1 MDNRLTIIIK
11 YFYVYPLDINK
22 IGNIMKFKQ
31 IYLIASLFLLL
42 ITSTFPQNLQR
53 KDIPDKYKWNLED
66 IYKSHQDWLA
76 DKDNISKKINE
87 IVKYKG
93 HLAESPDQLLNALK
107 TFFDAYKS
115 LSRLS
120 DYASRISDED
130 LRISDNQALLQS
142 ASTLGTEFS
151 EKTSFLNPEILK
163 IDPSKIEMFFKEKP
177 SLEEYKMFIA
187 DIQRLRAHTLS
198 ESEET
203 LLASFGL
210 ITDTPV
216 NVYNIFNNAEQPRAQ
231 ITLSSGE
238 KVDLSSSAYTKYRS
252 LSNRDDRKL
261 IFSALFNNY
270 SKFQNTL
277 GADLTGKLK
286 TDFVYAKN
294 RKYNSSMESSLS
306 NVNVPVSVYENLVKQ
321 IHKSLPTLYRVL
333 DLKKKLL
340 GVDTLHY
347 YDLYTS
353 IAKKVDM
360 KFTIDQGE
368 KVILDALKPMGQDY
382 TANLKFA
389 YDNRWVDLMPTEG
402 KRSGAY
408 ETGASYDVHPYIL
421 TNWNGDYESVTTLA
435 HESGHMMHS
444 LYSNKT
450 QTFANSQY
458 PIFVAEIASTI
469 NETLL
474 NNYMVKNAENDD
486 ERLFLLGNY
495 LDLLRNTIFRQ
506 TMFAEFEWEIHK
518 VVEKG
523 DPLTGE
529 HMSSIYYNIVKT
541 YYGNDQGK
549 CIVDPYIAYEWEY
562 IPHFFNYTYYVY
574 QYATSLIY
582 ATAFAEKIVNEGQP
596 AVDKFYNILKG
607 GYSDYPLNL
616 IKKAGID
623 PLSSEAFEI
632 TMNKMNKVMDQI
644 DQIIARKK

>member
-1 MDNRLTIIIK
+1 
-11 YFYVYPLDINK
+11 
-22 IGNIMKFKQ
+22 MKLKQ
-31 IYLIASLFLLL
+31 IYLIVPLVILFITAS
-42 ITSTFPQNLQR
+42 FPQNLQR
-53 KDIPDKYKWNLED
+53 KDVPDKYKWNLAD
-66 IYKSHQDWLA
+66 IYKSRQDWLA
-76 DKDNISKKINE
+76 DKDNISKKIDE

-93 HLAESPDQLLNALK
+93 HLAESSDQLLGALN
-107 TFFDAYKS
+107 TYFDAAKS
-115 LSRLS
+115 YSRLS
-120 DYASRISDED
+120 DYAARISDED
-130 LRISDNQALLQS
+130 VRISENQALLQS
-142 ASTLGTEFS
+142 ASALGTEFS
-151 EKTSFLNPEILK
+151 EKTSFLNPEIIK
-163 IDPSKIEMFFKEKP
+163 MDPAKIESFFSEKP
-177 SLEEYKMFIA
+177 ALQEYKMFIA
-187 DIQRLRAHTLS
+187 DIQRLKAHTLS
-198 ESEET
+198 EAEET

-216 NVYNIFNNAEQPRAQ
+216 NVYNIFNNAEQPKVR
-231 ITLSSGE
+231 ISLSTGE
-238 KVDLSSSAYTKYRS
+238 KIDLSSSAYTKYRS
-252 LSNRDDRKL
+252 VSNRNDRKL
-261 IFSALFNNY
+261 IFSSLFNNY
-270 SKFQNTL
+270 SKFQNTM

-294 RKYNSSMESSLS
+294 RKYSSSMESSLS
-306 NVNVPVSVYENLVKQ
+306 NFNVPVSVYENLIKQ
-321 IHKSLPTLYRVL
+321 IHNSLPTLHRIL

-360 KFTIDQGE
+360 KFSVDQGE
-368 KVILDALKPMGQDY
+368 KTILDALDPMGKDY
-382 TANLKFA
+382 VSNLKYAF
-389 YDNRWVDLMPTEG
+389 DNRWVDLMPNEG

-408 ETGASYDVHPYIL
+408 ETGASYDVHPFIL

-444 LYSNKT
+444 FYSNKA
-450 QTFANSQY
+450 QTYANSQY

-474 NNYMVKNAENDD
+474 NNYMVKNAKNDD

-495 LDLLRNTIFRQ
+495 LDLLRNTVFRQ

-523 DPLTGE
+523 EPLTGE
-529 HMSSIYYNIVKT
+529 QMSSIYYNIVKT
-541 YYGNDQGK
+541 YYGNDLGK

-582 ATAFAEKIVNEGQP
+582 ATAFAEKIVNDGQP
-596 AVDKFYNILKG
+596 AVDNFYNILKG

-644 DQIIARKK
+644 ELIVSKKK

>member
-1 MDNRLTIIIK
+1 MKLKLSNLLTLLVI
-11 YFYVYPLDINK
+11 
-22 IGNIMKFKQ
+22 
-31 IYLIASLFLLL
+31 LFLS
-42 ITSTFPQNLQR
+42 TSFPQNLQR
-53 KDIPDKYKWNLED
+53 KDVPEKYKWNLSE
-66 IYKSHQDWLA
+66 IYPSRQAWLA
-76 DKDNISKKINE
+76 DKDNISKMIDE

-107 TFFDAYKS
+107 TYFDASKS
-115 LSRLS
+115 YSRLA

-130 LRISDNQALLQS
+130 LRISENQELLQS
-142 ASTLGTEFS
+142 ASTLGTDFS
-151 EKTSFLNPEILK
+151 EKTSFISPEILK
-163 IDPSKIEMFFKEKP
+163 MDPSKIETFFKDKP
-177 SLEEYKMFIA
+177 ALQEYKMFIA
-187 DIQRLRAHTLS
+187 DIQRLREHTLS
-198 ESEET
+198 EAEEN

-210 ITDTPV
+210 ISDTPV
-216 NVYNIFNNAEQPRAQ
+216 NVYNIFNNAEQPVAK
-231 ITLSSGE
+231 ISLSTGE
-238 KVDLSSSAYTKYRS
+238 KVNLTSSAYTKYRS
-252 LSNRDDRKL
+252 VSNREDREL
-261 IFSALFNNY
+261 IFRSFFNNY
-270 SKFQNTL
+270 EKFKNTL
-277 GADLTGKLK
+277 GADLDGKIK
-286 TDFVYAKN
+286 TDFVYAKD

-306 NVNVPVSVYENLVKQ
+306 SFNVPVSVYENLVKQ
-321 IHKSLPTLYRVL
+321 IHNSLPTLYRVL

-360 KFTIDQGE
+360 KYSVDEGE
-368 KVILDALKPMGQDY
+368 KTILDALKPMGPDY
-382 TANLKFA
+382 IKNLKFA
-389 YDNRWVDLMPTEG
+389 YDHRWVDLMPNEG

-408 ETGASYDVHPYIL
+408 ESGASYDVHPYIL

-444 LYSNKT
+444 FYSNKN
-450 QTFANSQY
+450 QTYPNSQY
-458 PIFVAEIASTI
+458 PIFVAEIASTT

-474 NNYMVKNAENDD
+474 NNYMVKNAKNDD

-523 DPLTGE
+523 EPLTGE
-529 HMSSIYYNIVKT
+529 QMSNIYYNIVKT

-549 CIVDPYIAYEWEY
+549 CIVDPYVAYEWEY

-596 AVDKFYNILKG
+596 AVDKYYNILKG

-632 TMNKMNKVMDQI
+632 TMKKMNKVMDQI
-644 DQIIARKK
+644 EEIIAKKK

>member
-1 MDNRLTIIIK
+1 MDKRLRIIIK
-11 YFYVYPLDINK
+11 CFYVYSIDINK
-22 IGNIMKFKQ
+22 TGNLMKFKQ
-31 IYLIASLFLLL
+31 IYLFVSLL
-42 ITSTFPQNLQR
+42 ILFVATTFPQNLQR
-53 KDIPDKYKWNLED
+53 KDIPDKYKWNLSE
-66 IYKSHQDWLA
+66 IYSSRQAWLA
-76 DKDNISKKINE
+76 DKDNISKKIDE
-87 IVKYKG
+87 IAKYKG
-93 HLAESPDQLLNALK
+93 HLAESSDQLLGALK
-107 TFFDAYKS
+107 TYFDATKNFYK
-115 LSRLS
+115 LY
-120 DYASRISDED
+120 DYAQRISDED
-130 LRISDNQALLQS
+130 LRISTNQELLQS
-142 ASTLGTEFS
+142 ASSLGTEFS
-151 EKTSFLNPEILK
+151 EKTSFLNPEIIK

-177 SLEEYKMFIA
+177 ALGEYKMFIA
-187 DIQRLRAHTLS
+187 DIQRLRSHTLS
-198 ESEET
+198 EAEET

-210 ITDTPV
+210 IADIPV
-216 NVYNIFNNAEQPRAQ
+216 NVYNIFNNAEQPVVK
-231 ITLSSGE
+231 ISLSTGE

-252 LSNRDDRKL
+252 VSNRDDRKL
-261 IFSALFNNY
+261 IFSSLFNNY

-286 TDFVYAKN
+286 TDYVYAKD
-294 RKYNSSMESSLS
+294 RKYASSMESSLS
-306 NVNVPVSVYENLVKQ
+306 GANVPVSVYENLVKQ
-321 IHKSLPTLYRVL
+321 IHNSLPTLHRVL
-333 DLKKKLL
+333 DLKKRLL

-360 KFTIDQGE
+360 KFTVDEGE
-368 KVILDALKPMGQDY
+368 KIILYALKPMGQEY
-382 TANLKFA
+382 ITNLKYA
-389 YDNRWVDLMPTEG
+389 YENRWVDLMPTDG

-421 TNWNGDYESVTTLA
+421 ANWNGDYESVTTVA

-444 LYSNKT
+444 FYSNKT
-450 QTFANSQY
+450 QTYANSQY

-474 NNYMVKNAENDD
+474 NNYMVKNAKSDD

-529 HMSSIYYNIVKT
+529 QMSSIYYNIVKT

-596 AVDKFYNILKG
+596 AVDNFYNILKG

-632 TMNKMNKVMDQI
+632 TMKKMNNVMDQI
-644 DQIIARKK
+644 DQIIAKKK

>member
-1 MDNRLTIIIK
+1 MKLKLSNLLTLLVI
-11 YFYVYPLDINK
+11 
-22 IGNIMKFKQ
+22 
-31 IYLIASLFLLL
+31 LFLS
-42 ITSTFPQNLQR
+42 TSFPQNLQR
-53 KDIPDKYKWNLED
+53 KDVPEKYKWNLSE
-66 IYKSHQDWLA
+66 IYPSRQAWLA
-76 DKDNISKKINE
+76 DKDNISKMIDE

-107 TFFDAYKS
+107 TYFDASKS
-115 LSRLS
+115 YSRLA

-130 LRISDNQALLQS
+130 LRISENQELLQS
-142 ASTLGTEFS
+142 ASTLGTDFS
-151 EKTSFLNPEILK
+151 EKTSFISPEILK
-163 IDPSKIEMFFKEKP
+163 MDPSKIETFFKDKP
-177 SLEEYKMFIA
+177 ALQEYKMFIA
-187 DIQRLRAHTLS
+187 DIQRLREHTLS
-198 ESEET
+198 EAEEN

-210 ITDTPV
+210 ISDTPV
-216 NVYNIFNNAEQPRAQ
+216 NVYNIFNNAEQPVAK
-231 ITLSSGE
+231 ISLSTGE
-238 KVDLSSSAYTKYRS
+238 KVNLTSSAYTKYRS
-252 LSNRDDRKL
+252 VSNREDREL
-261 IFSALFNNY
+261 IFRSFFNNY
-270 SKFQNTL
+270 EKFKNTL
-277 GADLTGKLK
+277 GADLDGKIK
-286 TDFVYAKN
+286 TDFVYAKD

-306 NVNVPVSVYENLVKQ
+306 SFNVPVSVYENLVKQ
-321 IHKSLPTLYRVL
+321 IHNSLPTLYRVL

-360 KFTIDQGE
+360 KYSVDEGE
-368 KVILDALKPMGQDY
+368 KTILDALKPMGPDY
-382 TANLKFA
+382 IKNLKFA
-389 YDNRWVDLMPTEG
+389 YDHRWVDFMPNEG

-408 ETGASYDVHPYIL
+408 ESGASYDVHPYIL

-444 LYSNKT
+444 FYSNKN
-450 QTFANSQY
+450 QTYPNSQY
-458 PIFVAEIASTI
+458 PIFVAEIASTT

-474 NNYMVKNAENDD
+474 NNYMVKNAKNDD

-523 DPLTGE
+523 EPLTGE
-529 HMSSIYYNIVKT
+529 QMSNIYYNIVKT

-549 CIVDPYIAYEWEY
+549 CIVDPYVAYEWEY

-596 AVDKFYNILKG
+596 AVDKYYNILKG

-632 TMNKMNKVMDQI
+632 TMKKMNKVMDQI
-644 DQIIARKK
+644 EEIIAKKK

>member
-1 MDNRLTIIIK
+1 MDKRLRIIIK
-11 YFYVYPLDINK
+11 NFYVYLIDINK
-22 IGNIMKFKQ
+22 TGNLMKFKQ
-31 IYLIASLFLLL
+31 IYLFTFLLL
-42 ITSTFPQNLQR
+42 LFVATTFPQNLQR
-53 KDIPDKYKWNLED
+53 KDIPDKYKWNLSD
-66 IYKSHQDWLA
+66 VYKSRQDWLA
-76 DKDNISKKINE
+76 DKDNISKKVDE

-93 HLAESPDQLLNALK
+93 HLAESPDQLLGALK
-107 TFFDAYKS
+107 TYFEAAKNF
-115 LSRLS
+115 SRLS

-130 LRISDNQALLQS
+130 LNISDNQALLQS

-163 IDPSKIEMFFKEKP
+163 IDPSKIDMFFKEKP
-177 SLEEYKMFIA
+177 ALEEYKMFIA
-187 DIQRLRAHTLS
+187 DIQRLREHTLS
-198 ESEET
+198 EAEET

-216 NVYNIFNNAEQPRAQ
+216 NVYNIFNNAEQPKVR
-231 ITLSSGE
+231 ISLSTGE
-238 KVDLSSSAYTKYRS
+238 KIDLSSSAYTKYRS
-252 LSNRDDRKL
+252 VGNREDRKL
-261 IFSALFNNY
+261 IFSSLFNNY

-277 GADLTGKLK
+277 GADLTGKIK
-286 TDFVYAKN
+286 TDFVYAKD
-294 RKYNSSMESSLS
+294 RKYSSSMESSLS

-321 IHKSLPTLYRVL
+321 IHNNLPTLYRVL

-360 KFTIDQGE
+360 KFTVDQGE
-368 KVILDALKPMGQDY
+368 KIILDALNPMGQEY
-382 TANLKFA
+382 TTNLKFA

-444 LYSNKT
+444 FYSNKN
-450 QTFANSQY
+450 QTYANSQY

-474 NNYMVKNAENDD
+474 NNYMVKNAKNDD
-486 ERLFLLGNY
+486 EKLFLLGNY

-529 HMSSIYYNIVKT
+529 QMSSIYYNIVKT

-596 AVDKFYNILKG
+596 AVDNFYNILKG

-632 TMNKMNKVMDQI
+632 TMKKMNKVMDQI
-644 DQIIARKK
+644 DQIISKKK

>member
-1 MDNRLTIIIK
+1 M
-11 YFYVYPLDINK
+11 K
-22 IGNIMKFKQ
+22 IKQ
-31 IYLIASLFLLL
+31 IYLFIITLLL
-42 ITSTFPQNLQR
+42 IVPGTFPQTIQR
-53 KDIPDKYKWNLED
+53 KDIPEKYKWNLAD
-66 IYKSHQDWLA
+66 IYNSRQDWLA
-76 DKDNISKKINE
+76 DKDAVSKKIDE

-93 HLAESPDQLLNALK
+93 HLSESSDILLNALK
-107 TFFDAYKS
+107 SYFDATKNFNK
-115 LSRLS
+115 LS
-120 DYASRISDED
+120 DYAARISDED
-130 LRISDNQALLQS
+130 LRISDNQALLQQS
-142 ASTLGTEFS
+142 YSLGTQFS

-163 IDPSKIEMFFKEKP
+163 MDPSKIETFFKEKP
-177 SLEEYKMFIA
+177 ALEEYKMFIS
-187 DIQRLRAHTLS
+187 DIQRLRAHTLT
-198 ESEET
+198 EAEET

-216 NVYNIFNNAEQPRAQ
+216 NVYNIFNNAEQPVPQ
-231 ITLSSGE
+231 ISLSTGE
-238 KVDLSSSAYTKYRS
+238 KIDLTSSAYTKYRS
-252 LSNRDDRKL
+252 TSNRDDRKI
-261 IFSALFNNY
+261 IFKALFNNY
-270 SKFQNTL
+270 KKFQNTL
-277 GADLTGKLK
+277 GADLVGKVK
-286 TDFVYAKN
+286 ADFVYAKD
-294 RKYNSSMESSLS
+294 RKFSSSMEASLS
-306 NVNVPVSVYENLVKQ
+306 NFNVPVTVYENLVKQ
-321 IHKSLPTLYRVL
+321 IHNNLPTLHRVL

-360 KFTIDQGE
+360 KYSVDEGE
-368 KVILDALKPMGQDY
+368 KVILDALKPMGKDY
-382 TANLKFA
+382 TTNLKYA

-444 LYSNKT
+444 FYSNKT
-450 QTFANSQY
+450 QTYANSQY

-474 NNYMVKNAENDD
+474 NNYMVKNSTSDD
-486 ERLFLLGNY
+486 EKLFLLGNY
-495 LDLLRNTIFRQ
+495 LDLLRNTVFRQ

-518 VVEKG
+518 IVEKG

-529 HMSSIYYNIVKT
+529 QMSKIYYNIVKT

-582 ATAFAEKIVNEGQP
+582 ATAFAEKIVNDGQP
-596 AVDKFYNILKG
+596 AVDDFYNILKG

-632 TMNKMNKVMDQI
+632 TMKKMNNVMDQI
-644 DQIIARKK
+644 DQLISKRK

>member
-1 MDNRLTIIIK
+1 
-11 YFYVYPLDINK
+11 
-22 IGNIMKFKQ
+22 MKFKQ
-31 IYLIASLFLLL
+31 ICLFLFAFFL
-42 ITSTFPQNLQR
+42 STLNLFPQNLQR
-53 KDIPDKYKWNLED
+53 KDIPDKYKWNLDD
-66 IYKSHQDWLA
+66 IYKSRQDWLA
-76 DKDNISKKINE
+76 DKDKISNKIDE

-93 HLAESPDQLLNALK
+93 HLAESPDILLNALK
-107 TFFDAYKS
+107 SYFDATKDFNK
-115 LSRLS
+115 LS

-130 LRISDNQALLQS
+130 LRISDNQALLQQAS
-142 ASTLGTEFS
+142 ALGTEFS
-151 EKTSFLNPEILK
+151 EKTSFLNPEIIK

-177 SLEEYKMFIA
+177 ALEEYKMFIA
-187 DIQRLRAHTLS
+187 DIQRLRDHTLT
-198 ESEET
+198 EAEET

-216 NVYNIFNNAEQPRAQ
+216 NVYNIFNNAEQPTPQ
-231 ITLSSGE
+231 ITLSTGE
-238 KVDLSSSAYTKYRS
+238 KINLSSSAYTKYRS
-252 LSNRDDRKL
+252 VGNRDDRKI
-261 IFSALFNNY
+261 IFSSLFNNY

-277 GADLTGKLK
+277 GADLTGKVK
-286 TDFVYAKN
+286 TDFVYAKD
-294 RKYNSSMESSLS
+294 RKYNSSMEASLS
-306 NVNVPVSVYENLVKQ
+306 NFNVPVSVYENLVKQ
-321 IHKSLPTLYRVL
+321 IHNNLGTLHRIL

-360 KFTIDQGE
+360 KYSVDEGE

-382 TANLKFA
+382 ITNLKYA

-402 KRSGAY
+402 KKSGAY
-408 ETGASYDVHPYIL
+408 ESGASYDAHPYIL
-421 TNWNGDYESVTTLA
+421 TNWNDDYESVTTLA

-444 LYSNKT
+444 FYSNKT
-450 QTFANSQY
+450 QTYANSQY

-474 NNYMVKNAENDD
+474 NNYMVKISKSDD
-486 ERLFLLGNY
+486 EKLFLLGNY
-495 LDLLRNTIFRQ
+495 LDLLRNTVFRQ

-518 VVEKG
+518 IVEKG

-529 HMSSIYYNIVKT
+529 QMSKIYYNIVKT

-616 IKKAGID
+616 IKNAGID

-632 TMNKMNKVMDQI
+632 TMKKMNNVMDQI
-644 DQIIARKK
+644 DALISKKK

>member
-1 MDNRLTIIIK
+1 
-11 YFYVYPLDINK
+11 
-22 IGNIMKFKQ
+22 MKFKH
-31 IYLIASLFLLL
+31 IYLFIFTLILF
-42 ITSTFPQNLQR
+42 ISTTFPQNLQR
-53 KDIPDKYKWNLED
+53 KDIPDKYKWNLGD
-66 IYKSHQDWLA
+66 IYKSPQDWLA
-76 DKDNISKKINE
+76 DRDNTSQKIDE
-87 IVKYKG
+87 FVKYKG
-93 HLAESPDQLLNALK
+93 HLAESSDMMLNALK
-107 TFFDAYKS
+107 GYFEITKSFYK
-115 LSRLS
+115 LS
-120 DYASRISDED
+120 DYAARISDED
-130 LRISDNQALLQS
+130 LRVSDNQALLQQ
-142 ASTLGTEFS
+142 ASTLGTKFS
-151 EKTSFLNPEILK
+151 EKTSFVNPEILK
-163 IDPSKIEMFFKEKP
+163 IDPSTVEAFFKEKP
-177 SLEEYKMFIA
+177 ALEEYKMFIA
-187 DIQRLRAHTLS
+187 DIQRLRAHTLT
-198 ESEET
+198 ESEES

-216 NVYNIFNNAEQPRAQ
+216 NVYNIFNNAEQPVPQ
-231 ITLSSGE
+231 ITLSTGE
-238 KVDLSSSAYTKYRS
+238 KIDLSSSAYTKYRS
-252 LSNRDDRKL
+252 VSNREDRKL
-261 IFSALFNNY
+261 IFSSLFNNY
-270 SKFQNTL
+270 RKFQNTL
-277 GADLTGKLK
+277 GADLTGKIK
-286 TDFVYAKN
+286 TDFVYAKD

-306 NVNVPVSVYENLVKQ
+306 SFNVPVTVYENLVKQ
-321 IHKSLPTLYRVL
+321 IHNNLATLHRVL

-360 KFTIDQGE
+360 KYSVDGGE
-368 KVILDALKPMGQDY
+368 KVILDALKPMGKDY
-382 TANLKFA
+382 ITNLKYA
-389 YDNRWVDLMPTEG
+389 YDNRWVDLMPSEG
-402 KRSGAY
+402 KKSGAY

-444 LYSNKT
+444 FYSNKN

-474 NNYMVKNAENDD
+474 NNYMVKTSKSDD
-486 ERLFLLGNY
+486 EKLFLLGNY
-495 LDLLRNTIFRQ
+495 LDLLRNTVFRQ

-518 VVEKG
+518 IVEKG

-529 HMSSIYYNIVKT
+529 QMSSIYYNIVKT

-582 ATAFAEKIVNEGQP
+582 ATAFAEKIVSEGQP
-596 AVDKFYNILKG
+596 AVDNFYNILKG

-623 PLSSEAFEI
+623 PLSSEAFDI
-632 TMNKMNKVMDQI
+632 TMKKMNSVMDQI
-644 DQIIARKK
+644 DILISKKK